1 MKQVKVVVQVGKA
14 AAADPAVRDLCAAQ
28 QAELESRYGA
38 DSNEP
43 PKGIDPAAA
52 FLVARV
58 AGEPVGC
65 AGLKW
70 LEPGIAEVTRMYV
83 RPAHRGHGISRL
95 LLREVEDLAKA
106 RGVTRIRLET
116 GDLQPESIGLYG
128 SSGYRRIPAFGQYVG
143 SPLSLC
149 FEKPL

>member
-1 MKQVKVVVQVGKA
+1 
-14 AAADPAVRDLCAAQ
+14 
-28 QAELESRYGA
+28 
-38 DSNEP
+38 
-43 PKGIDPAAA
+43 
-52 FLVARV
+52 
-58 AGEPVGC
+58 
-65 AGLKW
+65 
-70 LEPGIAEVTRMYV
+70 MYV

-95 LLREVEDLAKA
+95 LLREAEDLAKA

-128 SSGYRRIPAFGQYVG
+128 SSGYQRIPAFGQYVG

>member
-1 MKQVKVVVQVGKA
+1 VKQVKVSVQVSKA
-14 AAADPAVRDLCAAQ
+14 TATDPAVRALCAAQ
-28 QAELESRYGA
+28 QVELESRYGA
-38 DSNEP
+38 DSAEP
-43 PKGIDPAAA
+43 PKGVDPAAA

-65 AGLKW
+65 AGLKS
-70 LEPGIAEVTRMYV
+70 LEPGIAEVTRMYI

-95 LLREVEDLAKA
+95 LLREIEQLAKA
-106 RGVTRIRLET
+106 RGVARLRLET

-128 SSGYRRIPAFGQYVG
+128 SSGFQRIPAFGQYVG
-143 SPLSLC
+143 STLSLC